1 MALIDF
7 VHKPSFLIGI
17 STESVETQHRIS
29 RESAKI
35 NRHAADTQ
43 HRLRK
48 SAEVSRQSPGIKST
62 ETEQNQNGLGRESA
76 QDHESKKCHSYQI
89 RCKKNTILGLRMM
102 KREKTDDME
111 KASVE
116 VTKQPCWVMTH

>member
-7 VHKPSFLIGI
+7 VHKASFLIGI

-43 HRLRK
+43 HRLRRDSVQNQQK
-48 SAEVSRQSPGIKST
+48 SAEVSRQSAGIKA
-62 ETEQNQNGLGRESA
+62 QNQNRIRTDSA
-76 QDHESKKCHSYQI
+76 ENQHKIMSQKNCHSYE
-89 RCKKNTILGLRMM
+89 KSDV
-102 KREKTDDME
+102 KRI
-111 KASVE
+111 
-116 VTKQPCWVMTH
+116 QF